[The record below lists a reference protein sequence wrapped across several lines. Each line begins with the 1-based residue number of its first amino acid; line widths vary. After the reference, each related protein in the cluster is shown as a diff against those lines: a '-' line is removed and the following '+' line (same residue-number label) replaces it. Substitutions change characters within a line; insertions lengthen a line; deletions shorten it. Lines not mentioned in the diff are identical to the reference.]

1 MVGIAFTVPN
11 LTSFS
16 ISGIARSLSFAPEL
30 LGSFPFVPVADDASA
45 RYPLSFT
52 TTALRLPSLL
62 RLPHLRTL
70 SIRDTHL
77 GDPLWASVD
86 VKAPLH
92 TFELGACAQEA
103 PDASQAHTE
112 RILAHPGIA
121 GCPTLSSI
129 ALSTPVALPSPPPST
144 AGPAPTQHTGSTGA
158 TPRACT
164 DKRFAALTA
173 LRIDPHFP
181 LYSPAGNEESP
192 LARTLAS
199 LSASPIST
207 VSIRCFGDDVPDVC
221 AELAHVLRARGRAG
235 AGRADGYFNA
245 LEEVGVQVLAD
256 GGDGLGD
263 CGAADVGADVPGV
276 FDDEDGCVD
285 ILRACCGAVRLA
297 GVLAAA
303 AVCAAAGPSAQKVAS
318 VDRRAGG
325 ESAKIVLAG
334 W

>member
-1 MVGIAFTVPN
+1 MVGIALTVPN
-11 LTSFS
+11 LASFS

-45 RYPLSFT
+45 RYPLPS
-52 TTALRLPSLL
+52 AIPPPRLPSLL
-62 RLPHLRTL
+62 GLPHLRTL

-129 ALSTPVALPSPPPST
+129 ALSTPVTLPPPPPST
-144 AGPAPTQHTGSTGA
+144 AGATTQNTGSTGA
-158 TPRACT
+158 SARACA

-181 LYSPAGNEESP
+181 LYSPAGTEESP

-199 LSASPIST
+199 LSTSPIST

-235 AGRADGYFNA
+235 ADCAEGYFDA

-256 GGDGLGD
+256 GGDGLND
-263 CGAADVGADVPGV
+263 CGATDAGADVPGV

-285 ILRACCGAVRLA
+285 VLRACCGAVRLA
-297 GVLAAA
+297 GVLAAVA
-303 AVCAAAGPSAQKVAS
+303 ACAAAGPSAQKAAP
-318 VDRRAGG
+318 VDCQ
-325 ESAKIVLAG
+325 KIMLAG